1 MVRPAR
7 DGIEVYVCVE
17 PVDFRKQIAGLA
29 CLVQS
34 TLEMN
39 PFSMQ
44 LFVFTNRT
52 RRQCRIL
59 VWERS
64 GFVLWTKKLEKQRF
78 VWPASA
84 EAVVNLSGTE
94 LNLLLDGY
102 DIFHM
107 TAHHTLHYASM
118 Y

>member
-78 VWPASA
+78 VWPDSA

>member
-1 MVRPAR
+1 MIRPAR

-78 VWPASA
+78 VWPDSA
-84 EAVVNLSGTE
+84 EAVVTLSGTE

>member
-1 MVRPAR
+1 MIRPPH
-7 DGIEVYVCVE
+7 DGVTVYLCVE
-17 PVDFRKQIAGLA
+17 PVDFRKQITGLA
-29 CLVQS
+29 TLVQS
-34 TLEMN
+34 TLSMD
-39 PFSMQ
+39 PFKME

-59 VWERS
+59 AWERS
-64 GFVLWTKKLEKQRF
+64 GFVLWTKKLERERF
-78 VWPASA
+78 VWPACA
-84 EAVVNLSGTE
+84 EATVNLTGAE

-107 TAHHTLHYASM
+107 APHQTLQYASM